1 MFVNNIFS
9 NLIILNLIFKTY
21 NKLEILF
28 LYFGNFLIMF
38 SVKCPNKPIHIIH
51 NITQLLNYIF
61 NKYINQ
67 AQVKLVILSTVKRY
81 YQNIQNN

>member
-21 NKLEILF
+21 QKLKNVF
-28 LYFGNFLIMF
+28 LYLRNFLIMF
-38 SVKCPNKPIHIIH
+38 SVKFLNKPIHIIQ
-51 NITQLLNYIF
+51 NITQLLNYVF

-67 AQVKLVILSTVKRY
+67 T
-81 YQNIQNN
+81 